1 MTTTIRY
8 DRGDDGIVT
17 LTLDDPD
24 QSANTMNRAYAASM
38 SAVLDRLEAERD
50 LVGVIVTSAKSTFFA
65 GGDLPEMIRATRADA
80 PDLADLLGIIKRD
93 LRRLET
99 LGSPVV
105 AAVNGSALGGGL
117 EIALACHHRIALD
130 APDSRLGLP
139 EVTLGLLPGAGGVT
153 RTVRMLGLAGALTTV
168 LLTGRRMRPAD
179 ALAAGIVDE
188 VVATPAELLDRAR
201 AWIAANPHP
210 TQPWDRPD
218 YRMPGGT
225 PASRSL
231 AAQLPAFPAT
241 LRKQLKGA
249 RLPAPEAILAAA
261 VEGAQVDLDTALTV
275 ETRHLIGLLTGQVA
289 KNMIGAFFFDLKAVN
304 GGAARP
310 SVDVPQVRKVAVLG
324 AGMMGAGI
332 AYACASAGL
341 DVVVKDVSPEAAGR
355 AREHAERLLARR
367 VRKGR
372 ATEADARAVLDRITT
387 TDRVDALAGCDAVIE
402 AVFEDPALKKAV
414 FAEVLP
420 VLAPGALLASNTST
434 LPITALA
441 TGVDRPAD
449 FIGMHFFSPV
459 DRMPLLEI
467 VVGERTGDE
476 ALARAFDLG
485 RRIGKTPIVVNDG
498 RGFFTS
504 RVIGRFIDEAVGMVA
519 EGVPAASVEQ
529 AALQAGYPTG
539 PLALADE
546 VSLTLIQRIRRQF
559 EAASEEYLPL
569 PAHRL
574 VDELVDAYDRPG
586 RAAGRGFYS
595 YDDGTRGRLW
605 TGLADLVTDAG
616 RAVPF
621 TDLQERMLFAEA
633 LDALRCLDEG
643 VLRTETDANIGSI
656 FGIGFPAWT
665 GGVIRYVR
673 QYAGGPAGFAAR
685 AAELAEV
692 YGDRFTPPADLADRL
707 AARTADEPP
716 TGTEPAARPAEPA
729 GVA

>member
-1 MTTTIRY
+1 MTDTIRY
-8 DRGDDGIVT
+8 DRGADGIVT

-50 LVGVIVTSAKSTFFA
+50 ELTGVVVTSAKQTFFA
-65 GGDLPEMIRATRADA
+65 GGDLDEMGRATRADA
-80 PDLADLLGIIKRD
+80 PALAELLGTIKRD

-99 LGSPVV
+99 LGRPVV
-105 AAVNGSALGGGL
+105 AAINGAALGGGL

-130 APDSRLGLP
+130 APGSRIGLP

-153 RTVRMLGLAGALTTV
+153 RTVRMLGLAAALTTV
-168 LLTGRRMRPAD
+168 LLTGRRMRPAE
-179 ALAAGIVDE
+179 ALAAGLVDE
-188 VVATPAELLDRAR
+188 VVATDEEMLTRAR
-201 AWIAANPHP
+201 EWIAANPHP
-210 TQPWDRPD
+210 AQPWDRPD

-225 PASRSL
+225 PASRGL
-231 AAQLPAFPAT
+231 AAQLPAYPAN

-249 RLPAPEAILAAA
+249 RLPAPEAILATA
-261 VEGAQVDLDTALTV
+261 VEGAQVDLETALTV
-275 ETRHLIGLLTGQVA
+275 ETRHLITLLTGQIA
-289 KNMIGAFFFDLKAVN
+289 KNMIGAFHVDLRAVN

-310 SVDVPQVRKVAVLG
+310 SGVEAAAVRKVAVLG

-332 AYACASAGL
+332 AYVCAKAGL
-341 DVVVKDVSPEAAGR
+341 DVVVRDVSEEAAGR
-355 AREHAERLLARR
+355 AREHAGKLLARA
-367 VRKGR
+367 VRRGR
-372 ATEADARAVLDRITT
+372 LGEADAQAVLARITT
-387 TDRVDALAGCDAVIE
+387 TAGLDALAGCDAVIE
-402 AVFEDPALKKAV
+402 AVFEDPALKQAV
-414 FAEVLP
+414 FAEVAP
-420 VLAPGALLASNTST
+420 VVAADALLASNTST
-434 LPITALA
+434 LPITGLA
-441 TGVDRPAD
+441 AQVARPAD

-459 DRMPLLEI
+459 DKMPLLEI
-467 VVGERTGDE
+467 VVGEQTGDV

-559 EAASEEYLPL
+559 EAAGEGFVALPS
-569 PAHRL
+569 HRL
-574 VDELVDAYDRPG
+574 VDDMVDRHDRPG
-586 RAAGRGFYS
+586 RAGGRGFYD
-595 YDDGTRGRLW
+595 YADGARGRLW
-605 TGLADLVTDAG
+605 SGLADLATEAG
-616 RAVPF
+616 RAVPLP
-621 TDLQERMLFAEA
+621 DLQERMLFAEA

-656 FGIGFPAWT
+656 LGIGFPAWT

-685 AAELAEV
+685 AADLAAR
-692 YGDRFTPPADLADRL
+692 YGDRFTPPADLAARL
-707 AARTADEPP
+707 AA
-716 TGTEPAARPAEPA
+716 GSPARDGQPVGAA
-729 GVA
+729 

>member
-1 MTTTIRY
+1 MTDTIRY
-8 DRGDDGIVT
+8 DRGADGIVT

-50 LVGVIVTSAKSTFFA
+50 ELTGVIVTSAKQTFFA
-65 GGDLPEMIRATRADA
+65 GGDLDEMGRATRADA
-80 PDLADLLGIIKRD
+80 PALAELLGTIKRD

-99 LGSPVV
+99 LGRPVV
-105 AAVNGSALGGGL
+105 AAINGAALGGGL
-117 EIALACHHRIALD
+117 EIALACHYRIALD
-130 APDSRLGLP
+130 APGSRLGLP

-153 RTVRMLGLAGALTTV
+153 RTVRMLGLAAALTTV

-179 ALAAGIVDE
+179 ALAAGLVDE
-188 VVATPAELLDRAR
+188 VVATDEEMLTRAR
-201 AWIAANPHP
+201 EWIAANPHP
-210 TQPWDRPD
+210 AQPWDRPD

-225 PASRSL
+225 PASRGL
-231 AAQLPAFPAT
+231 AAQLPAYPAN

-249 RLPAPEAILAAA
+249 RMPAPEAILATA
-261 VEGAQVDLDTALTV
+261 VEGAQVDLETALTV
-275 ETRHLIGLLTGQVA
+275 ETRHLITLLTGQIA
-289 KNMIGAFFFDLKAVN
+289 KNMIGAFHVDLRAVN

-310 SVDVPQVRKVAVLG
+310 SGVDPAPVRRVAVLG

-332 AYACASAGL
+332 AYVCAKAGL
-341 DVVVKDVSPEAAGR
+341 DVVVRDVTEEAAGR
-355 AREHAERLLARR
+355 AREHAGKLLAKAVRR
-367 VRKGR
+367 GR
-372 ATEADARAVLDRITT
+372 LTEADAQAVLARITT
-387 TDRVDALAGCDAVIE
+387 TAGLDALAGCDAVIE
-402 AVFEDPALKKAV
+402 AVFEDPALKQAV
-414 FAEVLP
+414 FAEVAP
-420 VLAPGALLASNTST
+420 VVAADALLASNTST
-434 LPITALA
+434 LPITGLA
-441 TGVDRPAD
+441 AQVARPAD

-459 DRMPLLEI
+459 DKMPLLEI
-467 VVGERTGDE
+467 VVGEQTGDV

-559 EAASEEYLPL
+559 EAAGEGFVALPS
-569 PAHRL
+569 HRL
-574 VDELVDAYDRPG
+574 VDAMLDTHDRPG
-586 RAAGRGFYS
+586 RAGGRGFYD
-595 YDDGTRGRLW
+595 YADGSRGRLW
-605 TGLADLVTDAG
+605 SGLADLATDAG
-616 RAVPF
+616 RAVPLP
-621 TDLQERMLFAEA
+621 DLQERMLFAEA

-656 FGIGFPAWT
+656 LGIGFPAWT

-685 AAELAEV
+685 AADLAAR
-692 YGDRFTPPADLADRL
+692 YGDRFTPPADLAARL
-707 AARTADEPP
+707 ATGSPDPARHGQPV
-716 TGTEPAARPAEPA
+716 GAA
-729 GVA
+729 

>member
-38 SAVLDRLEAERD
+38 SAVLERLEGERD

-80 PDLADLLGIIKRD
+80 AALAELLGTIKRD

-99 LGSPVV
+99 LSRPVV

-117 EIALACHHRIALD
+117 EITLACHHRIALD

-188 VVATPAELLDRAR
+188 VVATPTELLDRAR
-201 AWIAANPHP
+201 AWIAANPQP
-210 TQPWDRPD
+210 AQPWDRPD

-310 SVDVPQVRKVAVLG
+310 SVDVPPVRRVAVLG

-341 DVVVKDVSPEAAGR
+341 DVVVRDVSPEAAGR

-372 ATEADARAVLDRITT
+372 TTEADARAILDRITT
-387 TDRVDALAGCDAVIE
+387 TDQVEALAGCDTVIE

-414 FAEVLP
+414 FAEVLQ
-420 VLAPGALLASNTST
+420 VLAPDALLASNTST

-441 TGVDRPAD
+441 EGVDRPAD

-467 VVGERTGDE
+467 VVGERTGD
-476 ALARAFDLG
+476 AAVARAFDLG

-546 VSLTLIQRIRRQF
+546 VSLNLIQRIRRQF

-595 YDDGTRGRLW
+595 YDDGTRSRLW
-605 TGLADLVTDAG
+605 TGLADLVSDTG

-685 AAELAEV
+685 ASELAEA

-707 AARTADEPP
+707 AARNAAETP

>member
-1 MTTTIRY
+1 MTDTIRY
-8 DRGDDGIVT
+8 DRGADGIVT
-17 LTLDDPD
+17 LTLDDPT
-24 QSANTMNRAYAASM
+24 QSANTMSRAYAASM
-38 SAVLDRLEAERD
+38 SAVLDRLEAEPD
-50 LVGVIVTSAKSTFFA
+50 LAGVIVTSAKSTFFA
-65 GGDLPEMIRATRADA
+65 GGDLPEMIRTTREDA
-80 PDLADLLGIIKRD
+80 PALADLLSTIKRD

-99 LGSPVV
+99 LGRPVV

-117 EIALACHHRIALD
+117 EIALACHRRIALD

-179 ALAAGIVDE
+179 ALSAGLVDE
-188 VVATPAELLDRAR
+188 VVATEAEMLEHAR
-201 AWIAANPHP
+201 GWIAANPQP
-210 TQPWDRPD
+210 KQPWDRPD
-218 YRMPGGT
+218 YRMPGGS

-231 AAQLPAFPAT
+231 AAQLPAFPAS

-249 RLPAPEAILAAA
+249 RLPAPEAILATA
-261 VEGAQVDLDTALTV
+261 VEGAQVDVDTAFTV
-275 ETRHLIGLLTGQVA
+275 ETRHLIGLLIGQVA

-310 SVDVPQVRKVAVLG
+310 SIDVPPVRKVAVLG

-332 AYACASAGL
+332 AYACASGGI
-341 DVVVKDVSPEAAGR
+341 DVVVKDVTAEAAGR
-355 AREHAERLLARR
+355 ARQHAERLLARK

-372 ATEADARAVLDRITT
+372 ATEADAQAVLDRITT
-387 TDRVDALAGCDAVIE
+387 TDQLDALAGCDAVIE

-420 VLAPGALLASNTST
+420 ALAPDALAASNTST
-434 LPITALA
+434 LPITGLA
-441 TGVDRPAD
+441 EGVDRPAD

-467 VVGERTGDE
+467 VVGERTGDR

-519 EGVPAASVEQ
+519 DGVPAASVEQ

-546 VSLTLIQRIRRQF
+546 VSLTLIQRIRRHF
-559 EAASEEYLPL
+559 EATSAEFLPL
-569 PAHRL
+569 SAHRL
-574 VDELVDAYDRPG
+574 VDDLVDVHERSG
-586 RAAGRGFYS
+586 RAAGLGFYS

-605 TGLADLVTDAG
+605 PGLADLITDAG
-616 RAVPF
+616 RAVPL
-621 TDLQERMLFAEA
+621 TDLQERMLFIEA

-685 AAELAEV
+685 ATELADR
-692 YGDRFTPPADLADRL
+692 YGDRFTPPADLVERL
-707 AARTADEPP
+707 AV
-716 TGTEPAARPAEPA
+716 RPAEPA
-729 GVA
+729 DVA

>member
-1 MTTTIRY
+1 MTDTIRY
-8 DRGDDGIVT
+8 ERAADGIVT

-38 SAVLDRLEAERD
+38 SAALDRLEAEPD

-65 GGDLPEMIRATRADA
+65 GGDLPEMIKATRADA
-80 PDLADLLGIIKRD
+80 PALAELLGTIKRD

-99 LGSPVV
+99 LGRPVV

-117 EIALACHHRIALD
+117 EIALACHHRIALN
-130 APDSRLGLP
+130 APGSRLGLP

-153 RTVRMLGLAGALTTV
+153 RTVRMLGLAAALTTV

-188 VVATPAELLDRAR
+188 VVDTPAEMLDRAR
-201 AWIAANPHP
+201 AWIAANPQP
-210 TQPWDRPD
+210 KQPWDRPD

-249 RLPAPEAILAAA
+249 RLPAPEAILATA

-310 SVDVPQVRKVAVLG
+310 SVDVPPVRRVAVLG

-341 DVVVKDVSPEAAGR
+341 DVVVRDVSAEAAGR

-372 ATEADARAVLDRITT
+372 ATEADARTVLDRITT
-387 TDRVDALAGCDAVIE
+387 TDQVDALAGCDAVIE
-402 AVFEDPALKKAV
+402 AVFEDPALKQKV

-420 VLAPGALLASNTST
+420 VLAPDALLASNTST
-434 LPITALA
+434 LPITGLA
-441 TGVDRPAD
+441 KGVDRPAD

-467 VVGERTGDE
+467 VVGEQTGDV

-504 RVIGRFIDEAVGMVA
+504 RVIGRFLDEAVGMVA

-559 EAASEEYLPL
+559 EAASAEYLPL

-586 RAAGRGFYS
+586 RAGGRGFYD
-595 YDDGTRGRLW
+595 YEGGERGRLW
-605 TGLADLVTDAG
+605 TGLADLTTDAG

-685 AAELAEV
+685 ATELADR
-692 YGDRFTPPADLADRL
+692 YGERFTPPGDLVDRL
-707 AARTADEPP
+707 AAPV
-716 TGTEPAARPAEPA
+716 

>member
-8 DRGDDGIVT
+8 DRGADGIVT

-38 SAVLDRLEAERD
+38 SAALDRLEAEDD
-50 LVGVIVTSAKSTFFA
+50 LAGVIVTSAKSTFFA

-80 PDLADLLGIIKRD
+80 PALADLLGTIKRD

-99 LGSPVV
+99 LGRPVV

-188 VVATPAELLDRAR
+188 VVATEAEMLDRAR

-210 TQPWDRPD
+210 KQPWDRPD

-249 RLPAPEAILAAA
+249 RLPAPEAILATA
-261 VEGAQVDLDTALTV
+261 VEGAQVDVDTAFTV

-310 SVDVPQVRKVAVLG
+310 AVDVPPVRRVAVLG

-341 DVVVKDVSPEAAGR
+341 DVVVRDVSPEAAGR

-387 TDRVDALAGCDAVIE
+387 TDQVDALAGCDAVIE
-402 AVFEDPALKKAV
+402 AVFEDPALKQAV

-434 LPITALA
+434 LPITQLA
-441 TGVDRPAD
+441 AGVDRPAD

-467 VVGERTGDE
+467 VVGEGTGDA

-519 EGVPAASVEQ
+519 DGVPAASVEQ

-595 YDDGTRGRLW
+595 YDDGVRGRLW

-616 RAVPF
+616 QAVPF

-685 AAELAEV
+685 AAELAER

-707 AARTADEPP
+707 AEPV
-716 TGTEPAARPAEPA
+716 

>member
-1 MTTTIRY
+1 MTETIRY

-17 LTLDDPD
+17 LTLDDPT

-38 SAVLDRLEAERD
+38 TAVLDRLEAEPD

-65 GGDLPEMIRATRADA
+65 GGDLPEMISATRADA
-80 PDLADLLGIIKRD
+80 PALTELLGAIKRD

-99 LGSPVV
+99 LGRPVV

-153 RTVRMLGLAGALTTV
+153 RTVRMLGLATALTTV

-179 ALAAGIVDE
+179 ALAAGLVDE
-188 VVATPAELLDRAR
+188 VVATEAELLDRAR
-201 AWIAANPHP
+201 AWIVANPRP
-210 TQPWDRPD
+210 AQPWDRPD
-218 YRMPGGT
+218 YRMPGGS

-261 VEGAQVDLDTALTV
+261 VEGAQVDLETALTV

-310 SVDVPQVRKVAVLG
+310 SVDVAPVRRVAVLG

-341 DVVVKDVSPEAAGR
+341 DVVVRDVSPEAAGR

-372 ATEADARAVLDRITT
+372 ATEADARAVLDRITA

-402 AVFEDPALKKAV
+402 AVFEDPALKQQV

-420 VLAPGALLASNTST
+420 VLAPDALLASNTST
-434 LPITALA
+434 LPISELA
-441 TGVDRPAD
+441 AGVDRPAD

-467 VVGERTGDE
+467 VVGERTGDA

-559 EAASEEYLPL
+559 EAASAEYRPL

-586 RAAGRGFYS
+586 RAAGRGLYS

-605 TGLADLVTDAG
+605 TGLADLITDAG

-621 TDLQERMLFAEA
+621 TDLQERMLFAKA
-633 LDALRCLDEG
+633 LDAVRCLDEG

-665 GGVIRYVR
+665 GGVLRYVR

-685 AAELAEV
+685 ATELADR
-692 YGDRFTPPADLADRL
+692 YGDRFTPPADLVDRL
-707 AARTADEPP
+707 AASAPGPD
-716 TGTEPAARPAEPA
+716 GDSSARSAEPA

>member
-1 MTTTIRY
+1 MTDTIRY
-8 DRGDDGIVT
+8 DRGADGIVT

-38 SAVLDRLEAERD
+38 SGVLDRLEAEPD
-50 LVGVIVTSAKSTFFA
+50 LAGVIVTSAKSTFFA
-65 GGDLPEMIRATRADA
+65 GGDLPEMIRATRDDA
-80 PDLADLLGIIKRD
+80 PALAELLGTIKRD

-99 LGSPVV
+99 LGRPVV

-117 EIALACHHRIALD
+117 EIALACHHRVALD
-130 APDSRLGLP
+130 APGSRLGLP

-168 LLTGRRMRPAD
+168 LLTGRRMRPTD
-179 ALAAGIVDE
+179 ALSAGLVDE

-201 AWIAANPHP
+201 SWIAANPRP
-210 TQPWDRPD
+210 SQPWDRPD

-249 RLPAPEAILAAA
+249 RLPAPEAILATA
-261 VEGAQVDLDTALTV
+261 VEGAQVDLEAAFTV
-275 ETRHLIGLLTGQVA
+275 ETRHLIGLLTGQIA

-310 SVDVPQVRKVAVLG
+310 SGVDAAPVRRVAVLG

-402 AVFEDPALKKAV
+402 AVFEDPALKRSV

-420 VLAPGALLASNTST
+420 VLAPDALLASNTST
-434 LPITALA
+434 LPITGLA
-441 TGVDRPAD
+441 AGVGRPAD

-467 VVGERTGDE
+467 VVGERTGDA

-559 EAASEEYLPL
+559 EAAGEGFLPL

-586 RAAGRGFYS
+586 RAAGRGFYR
-595 YDDGTRGRLW
+595 YADGTRGRLW
-605 TGLADLVTDAG
+605 TGLAELTTDAG

-656 FGIGFPAWT
+656 LGIGFPAWT

-673 QYAGGPAGFAAR
+673 QYAGGAAGFAAR
-685 AAELAEV
+685 ATELADR
-692 YGDRFTPPADLADRL
+692 YGDRFTPPADLVDRL
-707 AARTADEPP
+707 ASRP
-716 TGTEPAARPAEPA
+716 TEAVSAA
-729 GVA
+729 